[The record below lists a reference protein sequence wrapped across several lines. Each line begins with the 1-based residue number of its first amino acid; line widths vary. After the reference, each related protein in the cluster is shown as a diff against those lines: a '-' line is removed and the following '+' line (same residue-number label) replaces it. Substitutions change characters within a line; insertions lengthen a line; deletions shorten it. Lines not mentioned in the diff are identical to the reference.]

1 MSPSLSKEKFR
12 RSSTKLCFFLNLISE
27 KNNNNKTPRNIY
39 FRDFSKKLSFM
50 VTTVKTT
57 PSGSVKI
64 ANNLLPK
71 FAALFYY
78 DYTKVSKLV
87 LVNEVAKIL
96 GFIHLSL
103 GVRNS
108 L

>member
-1 MSPSLSKEKFR
+1 
-12 RSSTKLCFFLNLISE
+12 
-27 KNNNNKTPRNIY
+27 
-39 FRDFSKKLSFM
+39 M
-50 VTTVKTT
+50 VTTVETT

-78 DYTKVSKLV
+78 DYTKKVSKLV
-87 LVNEVAKIL
+87 LVYEVAKIL

-103 GVRNS
+103 GVCNS